1 MKTSDS
7 HPMWIAE
14 IDLGGSK
21 LGLSICPGKFQPNA
35 MSGAWDRSLDKD
47 LDEINIQG
55 YNVVVSLIEDKE
67 FKELQVTELQEGATE
82 NFDMLWIWAPIA
94 DGGVPDRQAYDGLNS
109 LVDSLQSNQSVFVHC
124 KGGLGRA
131 GTVTAWA
138 LTHFGRTYE
147 SAISEVRGVRRGAIE
162 NRQQEE
168 WVKKNSGLRMSPTK
182 RG

>member
-55 YNVVVSLIEDKE
+55 YNVVVSLIEEKE
-67 FKELQVTELQEGATE
+67 FKELQVTEYKMALQKTSTCFGS
-82 NFDMLWIWAPIA
+82 
-94 DGGVPDRQAYDGLNS
+94 GRQ
-109 LVDSLQSNQSVFVHC
+109 LQMVVY
-124 KGGLGRA
+124 
-131 GTVTAWA
+131 
-138 LTHFGRTYE
+138 LTDKHMTG
-147 SAISEVRGVRRGAIE
+147 
-162 NRQQEE
+162 
-168 WVKKNSGLRMSPTK
+168 
-182 RG
+182 

>member
-14 IDLGGSK
+14 IDLGDRK

-35 MSGAWDRSLDKD
+35 MSGAWNRSLDKD
-47 LDEINIQG
+47 LDKIKKQG
-55 YNVVVSLIEDKE
+55 YDVVVSLIEDTE
-67 FKELQVTELQEGATE
+67 FKELQVTELQEVTE
-82 NFDMLWIWAPIA
+82 SFGMQWIWAPIA
-94 DGGVPDRQAYDGLNS
+94 DAGVPDGQAYEGLNS
-109 LVDSLQSNQSVFVHC
+109 VVDLLESNQSVFVHC

-138 LTHFGRTYE
+138 LTHFERTSE
-147 SAISEVRGVRRGAIE
+147 SAIIEVRSARKGAIE

-168 WVKKNSGLRMSPTK
+168 WVKGNSGLRMES
-182 RG
+182 

>member
-1 MKTSDS
+1 MF
-7 HPMWIAE
+7 IAK

-21 LGLSICPGKFQPNA
+21 LGLSICPGKFQQNA

-47 LDEINIQG
+47 LDEINTQG

-82 NFDMLWIWAPIA
+82 NFDMRWIWAPIA
-94 DGGVPDRQAYDGLNS
+94 DGGVPDEQAYDSLNS
-109 LVDSLQSNQSVFVHC
+109 LVDCLQSNQSVFVHC

-138 LTHFGRTYE
+138 LTHFGWTPE
-147 SAISEVRGVRRGAIE
+147 DAISEVRRVRRGAIE
-162 NRQQEE
+162 KQQEE
-168 WVKKNSGLRMSPTK
+168 WVKRNSGFRMPSPNV
-182 RG
+182 